1 MTADEADEAEERTVL
16 EAVREAV
23 EVDELHGLAV
33 TRRSGDTWYLVTA
46 SSTTLEAL
54 DDGPDSTLPVIDL
67 RTVVVDLE
75 TDSVTPTDNGL
86 WVPRDGGDVAESLT
100 RLLARSTSDLENGE
114 PVGEPATPS
123 AVDGMEPSWLLEKTI
138 DVDDD
143 DRVEGQHVG
152 KMKRHSGIS
161 PARSWG
167 YGAGPPPEVD
177 DIVERLEAAGL
188 DPADHLS
195 RLVWG
200 KKEPMDRETRPVEEL
215 VGNYGIELQPQ
226 DSGLVAL
233 DVDYPEAF
241 PADAGLPET
250 LEISSPHGDDS
261 RRHIVLRC
269 EEKDRVADE
278 LGAWA
283 VQSVEWGDLWIG
295 DRYIVGPGSQLSEYG
310 CDHGPHDRGDADG
323 CPACEDP
330 DRGYYRVVRDAPI
343 ETVSAETVLDLV
355 DLDEE
360 GELRDEQAAPDA
372 PGEPA
377 VLECH
382 NCGSEYDIEAAE
394 EALESV
400 EVAGETY
407 RKCREGCYG

>member
-1 MTADEADEAEERTVL
+1 MTADEERTVL
-16 EAVREAV
+16 EAVRDAIDI
-23 EVDELHGLAV
+23 DELHGLAT
-33 TRRSGDTWYLVTA
+33 TRRSGETWYLVA
-46 SSTTLEAL
+46 AHSTTLEAL
-54 DDGPDSTLPVIDL
+54 DDGPDSTLPVLDL

-86 WVPRDGGDVAESLT
+86 WVPRDSGDVAESLT

-114 PVGEPATPS
+114 PVGDPATPS
-123 AVDGMEPSWLLEKTI
+123 AVDGMEPSWLLEKTVT
-138 DVDDD
+138 VDDAED
-143 DRVEGQHVG
+143 IEGQHVE
-152 KMKRHSGIS
+152 KMKRHTGVS

-177 DIVERLEAAGL
+177 DVVERLEAAGL

-200 KKEPMDRETRPVEEL
+200 KKEPMDRVTRPLEEL
-215 VGNYGIELQPQ
+215 VGNYGIELQPREV
-226 DSGLVAL
+226 GLVAL

-241 PADAGLPET
+241 PEEAEAALPET
-250 LEISSPHGDDS
+250 LEISSPHGDDE

-269 EEKDRVADE
+269 DEKDRVAEE

-295 DRYIVGPGSQLSEYG
+295 DRYLVGPGSQLSEYG
-310 CDHGPHDRGDADG
+310 CDHGPHDRGDAGG
-323 CPACEDP
+323 CPTCEDP

-343 ETVSAETVLDLV
+343 APVSGETVLELV
-355 DLDEE
+355 PDDGE

-382 NCGSEYDIEAAE
+382 NCGSEYDVEQAA